1 MTPIDEIKSRL
12 DVVEVVGSYIRLK
25 KAGKDYKAFCPFHKE
40 KNPSFYV
47 SPSKQIWHC
56 FSCNAGGDIFSFVEK
71 IEGVEFSDALRT
83 LAKKAGVVLKRE
95 DPQLH
100 SQRNILYQICEEAT
114 EFFQKELQ
122 KNISTQD
129 YLKDRG
135 LKKETISDFKIGFA
149 SDSWDLL
156 YGHLTELGFKEKDI
170 ELAGLIV
177 KKEKITAG
185 KRDYYDRFRSRIMFP
200 LCDLNGQVLG
210 FTGRIFSAPQGQDL
224 AKGGGEIAKYVNTPE
239 TLIYNKSRVIYGLDK
254 AKVDIRKK
262 DNCVIVEGQMDLIMA
277 HQAGTKNT
285 VATSGTAL
293 TSEHLEILKRYTE
306 NIVFCFDSDTGGENA
321 TKRAI
326 SMAQQFEFNIKIA
339 LLSKGKK
346 DPAEIIKESPEQ
358 WEKILEKVKPI
369 MDFYFENTISKYPEH
384 LNVEQKRE
392 VAKELLY
399 PIKNLAN
406 AIEQSHWIQILAS
419 KLKVEEKVLIET
431 LKKIKARE
439 TGDEDFIAPKTIKS
453 DRVKDLE
460 ERLLGVAIKHKQL
473 DYLFENIKEGHLKNP
488 EIKKLFNVLKNK
500 KELSKEENYLKDYLI
515 FKAEYCE
522 LEDKHILPEIN
533 CCIKEIKAYNIKE
546 EMKKMTLDI
555 KEAEHKSKKDDLK
568 KLKEKFSKL
577 TEELSELN

>member
-1 MTPIDEIKSRL
+1 MDSIDEIKSRL

-40 KNPSFYV
+40 KNPSFFV

-122 KNISTQD
+122 KNNSAQD
-129 YLKDRG
+129 YLENRG
-135 LKKETISDFKIGFA
+135 LKTETINDFKIGFA

-156 YGHLTELGFKEKDI
+156 YNHLTELGFKEKDI

-177 KKEKITAG
+177 KKEKTTTG

-210 FTGRIFSAPQGQDL
+210 FTGRIFNKEDEAG
-224 AKGGGEIAKYVNTPE
+224 KYVNTPE

-277 HQAGTKNT
+277 HQAGTKNA

-306 NIVFCFDSDTGGENA
+306 NLVFCFDSDVGGENA

-326 SMAQQFEFNIKIA
+326 SMAQQFEFNIKIV
-339 LLSKGKK
+339 LLPKGKK
-346 DPAEIIKESPEQ
+346 DPAEIIKENPEQ
-358 WEKILEKVKPI
+358 WEKILEKTKPI

-384 LNVEQKRE
+384 LNVDQKRE
-392 VAKELLY
+392 IAKELLY
-399 PIKNLAN
+399 PIKNIAN
-406 AIEQSHWIQILAS
+406 AIEQAHWVQVLAS
-419 KLKVEEKVLIET
+419 KLKVEEKVLTET
-431 LKKIKARE
+431 LKRIKARE
-439 TGDEDFIAPKTIKS
+439 AGDENFSTPKITKNERI
-453 DRVKDLE
+453 KDLE
-460 ERLLGVAIKHKQL
+460 ERLLGVAIKYEQL
-473 DYLFENIKEGHLKNP
+473 DYLFKNIKDSYLKNT
-488 EIKKLFNVLKNK
+488 EIKKLFNALKNS

-522 LEDKHILPEIN
+522 LEDKYILPEIN

-546 EMKKMTLDI
+546 EMRKITLDI
-555 KEAEHKSKKDDLK
+555 KEAEHKNEKDDLK

-577 TEELSELN
+577 AEELNELN

>member
-149 SDSWDLL
+149 PDSWNLL

-177 KKEKITAG
+177 KKEKSTG
-185 KRDYYDRFRSRIMFP
+185 EKRNYYDRFRSRIMFP

-210 FTGRIFSAPQGQDL
+210 FTGRIFSAPQGQDI

-346 DPAEIIKESPEQ
+346 DPAEIIKENPEQ